1 LNVVLFKLG
10 WAISNK
16 FNHVLFITLKKG
28 KEKNWLVIASTVS
41 VKRDRTT
48 KITKTILTL
57 LSFTPK
63 KINKNR
69 NITYKNKNK
78 NITWNFTN

>member
-1 LNVVLFKLG
+1 LASLGRLHLNVVLFKLS

-28 KEKNWLVIASTVS
+28 KEKYWLVIASTIS

-48 KITKTILTL
+48 EITKTTL
-57 LSFTPK
+57 KKNPK
-63 KINKNR
+63 EKERKEKGFIIGTLQN
-69 NITYKNKNK
+69 
-78 NITWNFTN
+78 